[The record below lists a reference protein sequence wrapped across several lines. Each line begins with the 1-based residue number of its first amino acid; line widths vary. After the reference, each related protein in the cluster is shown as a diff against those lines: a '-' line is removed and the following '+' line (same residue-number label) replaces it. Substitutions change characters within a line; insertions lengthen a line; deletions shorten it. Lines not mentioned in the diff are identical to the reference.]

1 MTPKPDPEPG
11 EGMSAAVS
19 AKPDARRG
27 ACDPDAKAPP
37 PRIIARLD
45 IKGPNVIKGIHLE
58 GLRIVGQ
65 PGPMARSYYDQGVD
79 EIIYMD
85 SVASLYGRNNI
96 LPVVEEAA
104 RDIFV
109 PLTVGGGIR
118 GVDDIVAALRS
129 GADKVAINTAAI
141 ARPALIREAAEGL
154 GSQCIVVSVEAKRR
168 SEGRWEA
175 LTDNGRERTGVDVL
189 EWVEEAEQ
197 LGAGEILMTSV
208 DKEGTRSGFDHDL
221 FLAVRRRVT
230 IPVIGCGGA
239 GEAAHVVEAARDD
252 GLDAIACASLFHYGH
267 SSIPDLKQALGAA
280 GISIRP
286 RAAA

>member
-1 MTPKPDPEPG
+1 
-11 EGMSAAVS
+11 MSA
-19 AKPDARRG
+19 
-27 ACDPDAKAPP
+27 

-45 IKGPNVIKGIHLE
+45 IKSENVIKGIHLE

-65 PGPMARSYYDQGVD
+65 PGPMARRYYESGVD

-85 SVASLYGRNNI
+85 TVASLYGRNNI

-118 GVDDIVAALRS
+118 SVDDIVAALRA

-141 ARPALIREAAEGL
+141 ARPDFVREAAQAF
-154 GSQCIVVSVEAKRR
+154 GSQCVVVSVEAKRR
-168 SEGRWEA
+168 GEGRWEA

-189 EWVEEAEQ
+189 EWVVEAER
-197 LGAGEILMTSV
+197 LGAGELMITSV
-208 DKEGTRSGFDHDL
+208 DAEGTRRGFDHALFRTVRDL
-221 FLAVRRRVT
+221 VR

-239 GEAAHVVEAARDD
+239 GTADDVIAAVRDD
-252 GLDAIACASLFHYGH
+252 GLDAVACASLFHYEH
-267 SSIPDLKQALGAA
+267 CPPSAL
-280 GISIRP
+280 
-286 RAAA
+286 RAAMTEAGLSVRPEVAA